1 MKTAKIKSVLKNTC
15 LAATALIML
24 AGSIQA
30 QSNNPLDGVKRER
43 AVKSII
49 FNFNNAS
56 AGIRESSIKYAG
68 EYKLTE
74 TEDALIDLLKKNE
87 EPSTKILIANSLL
100 MIGDEKGID
109 AIRTAVSNENDQ
121 AVKEVYAKVVS
132 EFEKSKKY

>member
-1 MKTAKIKSVLKNTC
+1 MKTTKIKTALISTC
-15 LAATALIML
+15 LTVTVLIML

-30 QSNNPLDGVKRER
+30 QSNNQLDGVKRER

-49 FNFNNAS
+49 SNFTSVS
-56 AGIRESSIKYAG
+56 AGIREASIKYAG

-74 TEDALIDLLKKNE
+74 TEDALIGLLKKND

-109 AIRTAVSNENDQ
+109 AIRTAASNENDQ
-121 AVKEVYAKVVS
+121 SVKEVFARVVN
-132 EFEKSKKY
+132 EFEKTKKY

>member
-1 MKTAKIKSVLKNTC
+1 MKTSKIKSALVNTC
-15 LAATALIML
+15 LAVTALIML

-30 QSNNPLDGVKRER
+30 QSNNQLDGVKRER

-49 FNFNNAS
+49 FNFTNES
-56 AGIRESSIKYAG
+56 AGIREASIKYAG

-74 TEDALIDLLKKNE
+74 TEDALIGLLKKND

-109 AIRTAVSNENDQ
+109 AIRTAASNENDQ
-121 AVKEVYAKVVS
+121 SVKEVFARVVN
-132 EFEKSKKY
+132 EFEKTKKY